1 MNDSEIEAAV
11 AEIQAARQNLGMA
24 LRDLQEA
31 FNPFDWRQW
40 VARHPVQSAVG
51 AAAVG
56 FMLAQPGGNKRNG
69 VTGSFLGALLRGSLG
84 AVVPHLL
91 RLFL

>member
-1 MNDSEIEAAV
+1 
-11 AEIQAARQNLGMA
+11 
-24 LRDLQEA
+24 
-31 FNPFDWRQW
+31 
-40 VARHPVQSAVG
+40 
-51 AAAVG
+51 VG